1 MQIPQQIEFMSQT
14 WQIRAAEPREL
25 GSDLGLCDPINN
37 TIVLDPSL
45 PPSVLLSTLGHELVH
60 LIEIT
65 MNLCLTEQ
73 QTDCLGAG
81 ITHLLITNPQ
91 LLALYSRQDP
101 GDDQEETM

>member
-1 MQIPQQIEFMSQT
+1 MQIPGTIEFMSQH

-25 GSDLGLCDPINN
+25 NTDLGLCDPIRN
-37 TIVLDPSL
+37 TIILDGNL
-45 PPSVLLSTLGHELVH
+45 PPDVLLSTLSHELVH

-81 ITHLLITNPQ
+81 LVHLFKTNPQ
-91 LLALYSRQDP
+91 LLALYAPRTDHV
-101 GDDQEETM
+101 EEDETE